1 MLAREIESLGW
12 RFGQGCIDQKLCF
25 SQSHSDTNIG
35 SRDSQRK
42 SSEGWRTKSAGQFWS
57 VRMKYSGRLVN
68 TFDFHFSLYVSAPL
82 QRYVNIWGMR
92 RSDEGDNSCETL

>member
-1 MLAREIESLGW
+1 
-12 RFGQGCIDQKLCF
+12 
-25 SQSHSDTNIG
+25 
-35 SRDSQRK
+35 
-42 SSEGWRTKSAGQFWS
+42 
-57 VRMKYSGRLVN
+57 MKYSGRLVN